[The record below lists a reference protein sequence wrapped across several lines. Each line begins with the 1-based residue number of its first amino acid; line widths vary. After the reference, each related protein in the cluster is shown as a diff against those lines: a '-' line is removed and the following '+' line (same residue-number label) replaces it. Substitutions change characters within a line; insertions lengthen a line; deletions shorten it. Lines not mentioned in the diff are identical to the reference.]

1 MTICEGKLPVLM
13 AICEEKFQVLMIF
26 CEGKFPVLKT
36 LSEGEFPVL
45 MTICE
50 GKFSVLK
57 TSQVKSLLSIA
68 SLGYQLGTLKVR
80 DGPTTRPSHRPALSP
95 DFPTIRR
102 RVLID
107 TLFDIVGAV
116 TVQKEEVVTVQEASA
131 LGPDFPT
138 THRVPL
144 GTHFDIEEAVTVQ
157 KASALNPDFPTIHRV
172 PLGTPF
178 DTEEVVTVQKA
189 SALTPLNQL
198 EIWMV
203 GDVDM
208 LSKFNNFKHQQPQ
221 SRFSLALDGIADVSP
236 GSEFSQT
243 LSQEERALAN
253 VISVKDLDE
262 KWPSLS
268 SILSRV
274 CAASR
279 SYDDV
284 VKALRKENTNEPIVD
299 YLRDITYRYSHY
311 LKFSDQVPR
320 NINEREGFGDLTWP
334 FIRGALT
341 LANIPSRCF
350 EIPVAGTKERK
361 NFGRDLLVQTEE
373 QALMADGV
381 ALFRDHQIYLA
392 EASLIYEPKL
402 DKEVKDK
409 FKVVRCMRD
418 SWNSQI
424 KSITREAVPPLG
436 LTVFGS
442 TSFGDETKFYAMD
455 FVGTYRLKQVGR
467 MLVPLD
473 KAHFAS
479 RMEICVRNC
488 LRFALELQEEV
499 ERRTHLVSTS
509 QDLTAAC
516 DTIMQTRTTPTKEV
530 KKRRMSGHTT
540 TAPSDPTED

>member
-1 MTICEGKLPVLM
+1 MHMKEIDV
-13 AICEEKFQVLMIF
+13 VIF
-26 CEGKFPVLKT
+26 
-36 LSEGEFPVL
+36 
-45 MTICE
+45 
-50 GKFSVLK
+50 FS
-57 TSQVKSLLSIA
+57 I
-68 SLGYQLGTLKVR
+68 
-80 DGPTTRPSHRPALSP
+80 
-95 DFPTIRR
+95 
-102 RVLID
+102 
-107 TLFDIVGAV
+107 
-116 TVQKEEVVTVQEASA
+116 
-131 LGPDFPT
+131 
-138 THRVPL
+138 
-144 GTHFDIEEAVTVQ
+144 
-157 KASALNPDFPTIHRV
+157 LNI
-172 PLGTPF
+172 
-178 DTEEVVTVQKA
+178 A

-299 YLRDITYRYSHY
+299 
-311 LKFSDQVPR
+311 
-320 NINEREGFGDLTWP
+320 WP

-381 ALFRDHQIYLA
+381 ALFRDHQI
-392 EASLIYEPKL
+392 
-402 DKEVKDK
+402 
-409 FKVVRCMRD
+409 
-418 SWNSQI
+418 
-424 KSITREAVPPLG
+424 G
-436 LTVFGS
+436 
-442 TSFGDETKFYAMD
+442 
-455 FVGTYRLKQVGR
+455 
-467 MLVPLD
+467 
-473 KAHFAS
+473 
-479 RMEICVRNC
+479 
-488 LRFALELQEEV
+488 
-499 ERRTHLVSTS
+499 
-509 QDLTAAC
+509 
-516 DTIMQTRTTPTKEV
+516 
-530 KKRRMSGHTT
+530 
-540 TAPSDPTED
+540 